1 MLHRRTMILS
11 KASFRVVSKVV
22 KESLLARSHHY
33 RRFLA
38 TFRLPYP
45 AFLTYYLLISKI
57 CKQIFPNTTSD
68 SWKKKKWGPSGLRQ
82 FLQDLCNPGSHSTEV
97 PHRSLLCWLK
107 LMAFQIY
114 RDEQSRWAVAW
125 GCGWEEEAAAN
136 GCERSF
142 WEDGN
147 VLKLESGDGSA
158 LWKFAKNN

>member
-68 SWKKKKWGPSGLRQ
+68 SWKKK
-82 FLQDLCNPGSHSTEV
+82 NEV
-97 PHRSLLCWLK
+97 PLVWDSFFKIFVILGVIAQKCPTDPCCVGWNLWPFK
-107 LMAFQIY
+107 SIEMSKV
-114 RDEQSRWAVAW
+114 DEQLPGAVAEKRKQLQM
-125 GCGWEEEAAAN
+125 GVRDLFEKMGM
-136 GCERSF
+136 F
-142 WEDGN
+142 
-147 VLKLESGDGSA
+147 
-158 LWKFAKNN
+158 